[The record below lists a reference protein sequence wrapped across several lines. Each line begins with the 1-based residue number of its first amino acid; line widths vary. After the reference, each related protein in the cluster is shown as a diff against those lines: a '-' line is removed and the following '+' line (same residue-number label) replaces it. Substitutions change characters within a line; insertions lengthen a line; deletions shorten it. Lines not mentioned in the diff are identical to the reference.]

1 MECLGCDPEA
11 GRDLGQRVTGAN
23 ESGPEGALPDVEP
36 GNQGAQHVGC
46 DLESSGLCQVLNAIE
61 QFRRG
66 KGSVCEK

>member
-1 MECLGCDPEA
+1 
-11 GRDLGQRVTGAN
+11 
-23 ESGPEGALPDVEP
+23 LPDIEP

-66 KGSVCEK
+66 KGSVLEK